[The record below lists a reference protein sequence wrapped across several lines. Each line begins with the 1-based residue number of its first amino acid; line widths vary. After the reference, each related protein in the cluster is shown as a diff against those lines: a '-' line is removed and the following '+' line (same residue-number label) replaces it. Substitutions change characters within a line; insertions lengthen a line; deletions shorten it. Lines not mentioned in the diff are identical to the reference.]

1 MDAIILDL
9 GKGIEGECLLEGYKG
24 KIEVMSY
31 SHNVAMQVTNDVS
44 NTERT
49 SGKPHIGEM
58 SLSKFLDQSTPTLN
72 EYCCAGTNIPE
83 AIVTVGRNAAASGG
97 QIMPYITYTL
107 TNAII
112 SNLSVSG
119 GSGGKPVET
128 LSLNF
133 TKIKWELT
141 VQDSEGGKHGTA
153 ATAWDMAAN
162 KGEPTKKT

>member
-9 GKGIEGECLLEGYKG
+9 GDTIKGDSLIEGYAD

-44 NTERT
+44 NSERT
-49 SGKPHIGEM
+49 SGKPHIGEFT
-58 SLSKFLDQSTPTLN
+58 LTKFIDSSTPDLN
-72 EYCCAGTNIPE
+72 GYCCSGKPITE
-83 AIVTVGRNAAASGG
+83 AKITIGRNAAEADGK
-97 QIMPYITYTL
+97 ILPFIVYTL
-107 TNAII
+107 TNVVI
-112 SNLSVSG
+112 SNVSVSG

-141 VQDSEGGKHGTA
+141 AQKDDGTKEGTA
-153 ATAWDMAAN
+153 AATWDLAAN
-162 KGEPTKKT
+162 KLQSK

>member
-9 GKGIEGECLLEGYKG
+9 GDTIKGDSALEGYAD

-44 NTERT
+44 NKERT
-49 SGKPHIGEM
+49 SGRPHIGDFT
-58 SLSKFLDQSTPTLN
+58 LTKFVDGSTATLN
-72 EYCCAGTNIPE
+72 EYCCAGKNIPS
-83 AIVTVGRNAAASGG
+83 ATITCARNSGVDDGKMMPFIV
-97 QIMPYITYTL
+97 YTL

-112 SNLSVSG
+112 ANVSVSG

-133 TKIKWELT
+133 SKIKWEVT
-141 VQDSEGGKHGTA
+141 SQKSDGSKEGTA
-153 ATAWDMAAN
+153 ASTWDLAAN
-162 KGEPTKKT
+162 KIQK

>member
-9 GKGIEGECLLEGYKG
+9 GSDIKGECTLEGYTD

-49 SGKPHIGEM
+49 SGKPHIGEFTVT
-58 SLSKFLDQSTPTLN
+58 KFVDKSTPTLN
-72 EYCCAGTNIPE
+72 EFCCAGKDLPE
-83 AIVTVGRNAAASGG
+83 VKITIGRNAAEGDG
-97 QIMPYITYTL
+97 KIMPYIVYTL
-107 TNAII
+107 TNVIF
-112 SNLSVSG
+112 SNVSVSG
-119 GSGGKPVET
+119 GAGGKPVET

-141 VQDSEGGKHGTA
+141 SQKTDGSKEGTA
-153 ATAWDMAAN
+153 ASTWDLAAN
-162 KGEPTKKT
+162 KLVK